1 MPDSF
6 FMKKGPGGIPQGV
19 LIIGGT
25 VAVAGIYFYRKQKA
39 AAATP
44 ATQTA
49 TTPVDATG
57 YSPSDLGTI
66 SSVMQPPVPVSV
78 GGSTPTGTGTTPPP
92 TPYSPP
98 SGETLVGSGYGPP
111 PGSNTVVAN
120 DQHTYQSLTQSQA
133 QQLRSAGKSIYYQV
147 LPGVFIPIGNTQLL
161 PNTSQW
167 MQQN

>member
-6 FMKKGPGGIPQGV
+6 LSRKGPGGLPNGV
-19 LIIGGT
+19 LIVGGT
-25 VAVAGIYFYRKQKA
+25 VAVAGVWFYRKRKA

-49 TTPVDATG
+49 ATPVDATG
-57 YSPSDLGTI
+57 YSPSDLGTAM
-66 SSVMQPPVPVSV
+66 SVMQPPVVASV
-78 GGSTPTGTGTTPPP
+78 GGSTPTSSGSTPPP

-98 SGETLVGSGYGPP
+98 SGEQLVGSGYGPP

-120 DQHTYQSLTQSQA
+120 DQHTYQALTQAQA
-133 QQLRSAGKSIYYQV
+133 QQLRSAGKNIYYQV

-161 PNTSQW
+161 ANTSQW
-167 MQQN
+167 TQLN